1 MSRRHN
7 VRRIKSHRNY
17 TAVELAD
24 MLRITVSTVRVWTRQ
39 GLRPIEGTW
48 PYLYAAAD
56 VVTFLKSREK
66 PRQPLKPGEIYSV
79 AVRGPRVPAGGVVDL
94 IPRSAT
100 SSDIV
105 GTCPDTGRRIHR
117 RVRLASLDEV
127 LGTLKV
133 RCEDDAVPIG
143 SDRVAPRI
151 ALLKEATS

>member
-7 VRRIKSHRNY
+7 VRRIKSHRNH
-17 TAVELAD
+17 TAVELAET
-24 MLRITVSTVRVWTRQ
+24 LNVSIGTIRAWTRQ

-48 PYLYAAAD
+48 PYLFAAAD
-56 VVTFLKSREK
+56 IVAFLKSRET
-66 PRQPLKPGEIYSV
+66 PRQPLGPGEIYCV

-94 IPRSAT
+94 VPRSAT

-117 RVRLASLDEV
+117 RVRLSQLAEV

-133 RCEDDAVPIG
+133 RCEDDGVPIG

-151 ALLKEATS
+151 APLKEASS